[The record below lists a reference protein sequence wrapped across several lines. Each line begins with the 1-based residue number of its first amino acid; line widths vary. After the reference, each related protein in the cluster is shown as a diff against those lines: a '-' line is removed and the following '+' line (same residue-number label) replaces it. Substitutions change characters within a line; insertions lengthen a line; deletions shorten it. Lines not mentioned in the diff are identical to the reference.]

1 MYKMLSYLT
10 LLTLSPTLLR
20 QCCYII
26 FQQLCGCGVLQFQRQ
41 EYGQNYD
48 KFGGTSC
55 QRRADDPR
63 YVINSSLISE
73 GLTEGTV
80 WKRLVVEHQNLDGI
94 SINQLFKWENIRS
107 NDQSIIGSTTELIHM
122 GNDTASEGLQA
133 EIIY

>member
-1 MYKMLSYLT
+1 M
-10 LLTLSPTLLR
+10 
-20 QCCYII
+20 
-26 FQQLCGCGVLQFQRQ
+26 
-41 EYGQNYD
+41 
-48 KFGGTSC
+48 
-55 QRRADDPR
+55 
-63 YVINSSLISE
+63 INSSLISE